1 MPLWH
6 TPTTPDPAR
15 TGRLVILCTRM
26 STVTVWLTEEVEF
39 SAIPETVPSSETLLP
54 DTVSALTS
62 TEATGTSTLEFS
74 SRVLENETI
83 CQTDLTSGVLPEKG
97 CGRPP
102 ALKNT
107 WISSGM
113 KIPSW
118 FRQV

>member
-1 MPLWH
+1 MPIWQTSTKVH
-6 TPTTPDPAR
+6 SAPT
-15 TGRLVILCTRM
+15 GGLVILCTRM
-26 STVTVWLTEEVEF
+26 STVPVCVTEEAEF
-39 SAIPETVPSSETLLP
+39 SARPETVPSSETLLP
-54 DTVSALTS
+54 DTGSALTA

-83 CQTDLTSGVLPEKG
+83 CQTDLTTGVLPEKG

-102 ALKNT
+102 ALKNA